1 MTLTQYLPQWLRR
14 RSQKSAQPKARI
26 RNKKDRQVIP
36 TLPQSAHPPARF
48 HDDDS
53 PPGYR
58 INWRA

>member
-14 RSQKSAQPKARI
+14 RSQKPAQPKASI
-26 RNKKDRQVIP
+26 LNKKDRQVIP
-36 TLPQSAHPPARF
+36 TLPQSARPPARF
-48 HDDDS
+48 QDDDS